1 MALSMYQASVPVFT
15 QGLNNLQA
23 ILKKGEAGAA
33 GLKLTP
39 EQLLQRA
46 LITDMF
52 PLLKQVQ
59 RACDTAARGMARLA
73 RIEPR
78 PFPDNEAS
86 FADLHRRIAGTAD
99 YVGSFT
105 ATQVDGREDEILDV
119 NLGGHAVRLSSRDF
133 LLRYALP
140 NFFFHCTTTY
150 DILRAAG
157 IAIGKRDFLGS
168 VLQ

>member
-1 MALSMYQASVPVFT
+1 MALSMHQASVPVFT
-15 QGLNNLQA
+15 QALTNLQA
-23 ILKKGEAGAA
+23 VLQKGEAGAA
-33 GLKLTP
+33 ALQVTP

-46 LITDMF
+46 LIADMF
-52 PLLKQVQ
+52 PLVKQVQ

-73 RIEPR
+73 RIAPR

-86 FADLHRRIAGTAD
+86 FADLYRRIAGTID

-105 ATQVDGREDEILDV
+105 ATQVDDSEEQILDV
-119 NLGGHAVRLSSRDF
+119 NLGGHQLQLSGRNF

-140 NFFFHCTTTY
+140 NLFFHCTTAY

-157 IAIGKRDFLGS
+157 IPIGKRDFLGN

>member
-1 MALSMYQASVPVFT
+1 MALSMHQASVPVFT
-15 QGLNNLQA
+15 RALGNLQSV
-23 ILKKGEAGAA
+23 LKKGEAGAA
-33 GLKLTP
+33 GLQLNP
-39 EQLLQRA
+39 VQLLQRA
-46 LITDMF
+46 LIADMF
-52 PLLKQVQ
+52 PLVKQVQ

-86 FADLHRRIAGTAD
+86 FADLYRRIAGTID
-99 YVGSFT
+99 YVDSFT
-105 ATQVDGREDEILDV
+105 ATQIDGSEEEVLDV
-119 NLGGHAVRLSSRDF
+119 NLGGHQVQISGRDF

-140 NFFFHCTTTY
+140 NFFFHCTTAY

-157 IAIGKRDFLGS
+157 IQIGKRDFLGN

>member
-1 MALSMYQASVPVFT
+1 MALSMHQASVPVFT
-15 QGLNNLQA
+15 HALTHLQD

-33 GLKLTP
+33 GLGLTP

-46 LITDMF
+46 LIADMF

-86 FADLHRRIAGTAD
+86 FTDLYHRIAGTVD

-119 NLGGHAVRLSSRDF
+119 NLGGHQVQLSGRDF
-133 LLRYALP
+133 LFGYALP
-140 NFFFHCTTTY
+140 NFFFHCTTAY
-150 DILRAAG
+150 DILRSAG
-157 IAIGKRDFLGS
+157 ITIGKRDFLGK